1 MKKWWLLLLVSTSA
15 LANPQQE
22 LSKRLSSTEGF
33 SAHFDQQVIS
43 PEGDVIM
50 QGEGEV
56 DVARPSLFRWHTQ
69 SPDETVLVS
78 NGKTLWYYSPF
89 VEQVT
94 LYNPDQATAQTPFIL
109 LTRNQDSD
117 WQQYQV
123 SQKQDTFTLVSKE
136 KSQSGSQYQITI
148 SAKGLVDQFKVIEQD
163 GQTSTFDFS
172 QFNNGY
178 QDTSRYNF
186 NVPKGVDIDDQ
197 RQ

>member
-1 MKKWWLLLLVSTSA
+1 MKKWWLLLLVSTSV

-22 LSKRLSSTEGF
+22 LSERLASTQGF
-33 SAHFDQQVIS
+33 SAHFDQRVVS

-69 SPDETVLVS
+69 SPDETLLVS
-78 NGKTLWYYSPF
+78 NGDTLWYYSPF

-94 LYNPDQATAQTPFIL
+94 LYNPEQATAQTPFIL

-117 WQQYQV
+117 WQHYQV
-123 SQKQDTFTLVSKE
+123 SQKQDTFTLTSTDKA
-136 KSQSGSQYQITI
+136 QSGSQYQITI
-148 SAKGLVDQFKVIEQD
+148 TAGGQVDQFKVIEQD

-172 QFNNGY
+172 KFSQGFTDKSLY
-178 QDTSRYNF
+178 TF
-186 NVPKGVDIDDQ
+186 EVPKGVDIDDQ